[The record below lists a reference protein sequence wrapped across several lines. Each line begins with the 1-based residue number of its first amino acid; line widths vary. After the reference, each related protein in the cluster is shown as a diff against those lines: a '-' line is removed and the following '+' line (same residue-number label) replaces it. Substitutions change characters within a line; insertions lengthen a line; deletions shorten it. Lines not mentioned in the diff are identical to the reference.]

1 VAIAVSKLIRL
12 ASVVICLIAAVSF
25 LLFAID
31 QTSTASGHQ
40 QEEVTG
46 QPVNPT
52 TTSGSAAGGQT
63 AGTSASKENDVR
75 KVLDEATEDFAA
87 PVSGLTSSSEWGS
100 RGLRLIFVLLVYG
113 FGLGYLARVLRVR
126 V

>member
-1 VAIAVSKLIRL
+1 MSNAVSKLIRV

-25 LLFAID
+25 LLFAVD

-40 QEEVTG
+40 QEELAG
-46 QPVNPT
+46 T
-52 TTSGSAAGGQT
+52 TTTPAATGAGGQT
-63 AGTSASKENDVR
+63 TSASDAKENGVR
-75 KVLDEATEDFAA
+75 EALDQATEDFSA
-87 PVSGLTSSSEWGS
+87 PVSSLTSSSEWGS